1 MAGFGTIGS
10 GGGGGGGTT
19 LTDSASLA
27 SAISDE
33 TGTGLLV
40 MQTSPTLVT
49 PVLGAATATTVNSA
63 VITAGLSILQQQTF
77 GGY

>member
-1 MAGFGTIGS
+1 MSGFGTIGS
-10 GGGGGGGTT
+10 GGGGGGTT
-19 LTDSASLA
+19 LTNSASLA

-40 MQTSPTLVT
+40 LQTSPTLVA
-49 PVLGAATATTVNSA
+49 PVLGAATATSVNSA
-63 VITAGLSILQQQTF
+63 VITPALTILQQQYF